1 MCTKSLSFDEYLFLE
16 SISFFSLIAQIGNT
30 AERPYTGMRT
40 VNCNPNVEKFIA
52 QYTIFAAIENIPY
65 VKSSRATESSILH
78 DWCGLGVVM

>member
-30 AERPYTGMRT
+30 VERHYTGMRT
-40 VNCNPNVEKFIA
+40 VNCNPNAEKSNA
-52 QYTIFAAIENIPY
+52 QYTIFAAIENILY

-78 DWCGLGVVM
+78 DGCGLGVVM